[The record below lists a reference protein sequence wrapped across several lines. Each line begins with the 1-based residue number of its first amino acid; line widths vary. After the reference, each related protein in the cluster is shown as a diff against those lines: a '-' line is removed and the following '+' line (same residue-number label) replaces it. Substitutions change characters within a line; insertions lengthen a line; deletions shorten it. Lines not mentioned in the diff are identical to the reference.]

1 MNKLSTTSI
10 CFLLRQIGRN
20 SLNSPRIASIHTG
33 VPCKDIFKV
42 QDEADFKAKVI
53 ESKKLVI
60 LDFYA
65 TFVCLLNKYH
75 FLMFC
80 FCFRWCGPCRQLGP
94 RLETLIGSKGDSVDL
109 AKVDVDELETLA
121 GEYNVST
128 IPSVFAIKN
137 GKIVDNFVGSIDDDK
152 LDSFL
157 EGALAK

>member
-1 MNKLSTTSI
+1 M
-10 CFLLRQIGRN
+10 
-20 SLNSPRIASIHTG
+20 
-33 VPCKDIFKV
+33 
-42 QDEADFKAKVI
+42 
-53 ESKKLVI
+53 
-60 LDFYA
+60 
-65 TFVCLLNKYH
+65 
-75 FLMFC
+75 
-80 FCFRWCGPCRQLGP
+80 
-94 RLETLIGSKGDSVDL
+94 DL